1 VQDVKD
7 IIDDENYENY
17 ELIFDE
23 LEAYLNDAKKIVA
36 EQHQAKNYRWAKSV
50 VRNFSGIKK
59 LVDDVKSYSRRIT
72 LPRTWKDHNENTMF
86 LE

>member
-1 VQDVKD
+1 M
-7 IIDDENYENY
+7 DEIEVEND

-36 EQHQAKNYRWAKSV
+36 EQRQVKNYRWAKSV

-59 LVDDVKSYSRRIT
+59 LVNDVKSYSRRIT

>member
-1 VQDVKD
+1 MQDVKD
-7 IIDDENYENY
+7 IINDENDKND

-36 EQHQAKNYRWAKSV
+36 EQRQVKNYHWAKSV
-50 VRNFSGIKK
+50 AKKFSGIKK
-59 LVDDVKSYSRRIT
+59 LVDDVNQYSRRIT
-72 LPRTWKDHNENTMF
+72 LPCTWKDHNENTMF